1 MHAVEVPSCVFFKWE
16 KAMSEKTELLEE
28 VQDVVAPK
36 KRLDGNYFFSVVL
49 GMGFVALFAFPKIYI
64 TQQIYYKSRDIA
76 KLKVEYETLKEEN
89 KLISASVE
97 SIKFK
102 NQILDTLF

>member
-1 MHAVEVPSCVFFKWE
+1 
-16 KAMSEKTELLEE
+16 MSDKTELLDE
-28 VQDVVAPK
+28 VGMLFAS
-36 KRLDGNYFFSVVL
+36 KRSLDFNYFLYLLFSLIFV
-49 GMGFVALFAFPKIYI
+49 GMFAFPKIYI
-64 TQQIYYKSRDIA
+64 TEQIYFKSRDIA
-76 KLKVEYETLKEEN
+76 KLKVEYDTLKEEN